1 MKQMKY
7 IKDRSINSL
16 EKKLNEFL
24 SDGWEVF
31 GNLTFLG
38 GSYVQAVIKE
48 D

>member
-16 EKKLNEFL
+16 EKKLNESL
-24 SDGWEVF
+24 SDGWELF
-31 GNLTFLG
+31 GNLSYLG
-38 GSYVQAVIKE
+38 GNYVQAIVKE